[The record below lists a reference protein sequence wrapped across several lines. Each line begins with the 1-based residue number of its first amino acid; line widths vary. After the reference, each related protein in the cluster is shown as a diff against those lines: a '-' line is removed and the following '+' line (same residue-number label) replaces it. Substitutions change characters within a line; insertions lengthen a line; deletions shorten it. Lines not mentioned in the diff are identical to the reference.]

1 MLKSFLFVVA
11 VLIGGV
17 AIAWNQGYI
26 SFEPDSKVI
35 LRTVPVSRGDL
46 FVIISATGT
55 LEPEQ
60 VVDVGAQVVGLIK
73 DFGVDPRD
81 PSKPIDYGTHVE
93 QDTVLARIDDSLF
106 QARVDR
112 ATSQMDQALAQVEQA
127 QAEIQRAEADLLQL
141 ESRARA
147 AEREWERAK
156 KLGPTRTITD
166 TEYDLA
172 HSNEEATKAAVEVG
186 KAAIA
191 LAKSAKKRAE
201 KALIGADADL
211 REAKRNLDYTT
222 IRSPVRGIIIDRRV
236 NVGQTVVSNMNAPS
250 LFLIAK
256 DLTRMQIWASVNE
269 ADIGQ
274 IKPRKDGQP
283 GQVVRFTVDAYPGE
297 VFMGEVAQVRL
308 NATMTQNVVTYTV
321 VIDTENKDGRLLP
334 YLTANVQFE
343 CERKTNVLL
352 VPSSSLRWR
361 PRPDQIAPEFKDQYA
376 SKSGRSKDAPAKPLD
391 EAHGR
396 EGVVWIEDKPYV
408 RPIPVKIGISDGQ
421 STQIVGGDLKEGQPV
436 VVGSM
441 TKVSS
446 EETTNPFTPKMMR
459 PGGGGS

>member
-1 MLKSFLFVVA
+1 MLKPFLLVA
-11 VLIGGV
+11 LALLGGV
-17 AIAWNQGYI
+17 AIAWNQGYV
-26 SFEPDSKVI
+26 SFEPESKVV
-35 LRTVPVSRGDL
+35 LRTIPASRGDL

-147 AEREWERAK
+147 AGREWERAK

-172 HSNEEATKAAVEVG
+172 HSNEEATRAAVEVG

-201 KALIGADADL
+201 KAITAADADL

-236 NVGQTVVSNMNAPS
+236 NVGQTVISNMNAPS

-297 VFMGEVAQVRL
+297 VFVGEVAQVRL

-361 PRPDQIAPEFKDQYA
+361 PRPDQIAPEFRDQYA
-376 SKSGRSKDAPAKPLD
+376 SKSGRSKDSTVKPLD
-391 EAHGR
+391 EAHSR
-396 EGVVWIEDKPYV
+396 EGMVWIEDKPYV
-408 RPIPVKIGISDGQ
+408 RPVSVKIGINDGQ
-421 STQIVGGDLKEGQPV
+421 STQIVGGDLKEGQSV

-446 EETTNPFTPKMMR
+446 EDTTNPFTPQMKR
-459 PGGGGS
+459 PSGS